1 MSVISHQSQNREVP
15 CSIGVYDKDL
25 YKTLRIGYEMS
36 RGQQIKE
43 EFGVKSGRPIKSIDA
58 EITQEDIHWLVK
70 AFIHNDDDNDRYV
83 KK

>member
-43 EFGVKSGRPIKSIDA
+43 EFGVKSDRPIKSIDA
-58 EITQEDIHWLVK
+58 EITQEDVHGFMKMFVYYYGK
-70 AFIHNDDDNDRYV
+70 N
-83 KK
+83 